1 MMEQFVTPNGK
12 PVSTYIIP
20 NTGHVGIKFNQGGE
34 LPAEL
39 SGAFTSTRL
48 AEIAIKNY
56 IEKQETK
63 KAK

>member
-34 LPAEL
+34 LPVEL